1 MQEGRPKVRW
11 LTPDV
16 VKVTVDLQ
24 CEKDPSARLLH
35 APYQTWTKEEK
46 EKLEKKKAATPEA
59 SAAKKLPSSVTAST
73 DEETPAK
80 RRKIETPKEGK
91 RPGEGKPWEL
101 KEKNHRLAIIVPYRN
116 QPEQN
121 RLPQLEEFA
130 SVMPVLLRKVR
141 RFSVAWATSLTRRR
155 YCRLLQNSSL
165 SLWNNNRFDFTTG
178 ANFYWPSSINLQDG
192 YKFNRG
198 KLLNIGFDI
207 ASKLG
212 RTPADAGSYTKGVKV
227 GEYTMYDHKQVNA
240 GASAN
245 PNLPSV
251 EQVS

>member
-1 MQEGRPKVRW
+1 MQFRALQKNYQTIASNRVVMQEGRPKVRW

-141 RFSVAWATSLTRRR
+141 RFSVAWATSIDSP
-155 YCRLLQNSSL
+155 Q
-165 SLWNNNRFDFTTG
+165 
-178 ANFYWPSSINLQDG
+178 I
-192 YKFNRG
+192 
-198 KLLNIGFDI
+198 
-207 ASKLG
+207 
-212 RTPADAGSYTKGVKV
+212 
-227 GEYTMYDHKQVNA
+227 
-240 GASAN
+240 
-245 PNLPSV
+245 LPSFAEFIIIIV
-251 EQVS
+251 EQQQVRLHDRC